1 MWRRGNL
8 ESLYWVSI
16 IIMISLDNKS
26 TSQTG
31 GAIKFSMLVWKCL
44 DGRNHLSFIPDI
56 ASTECCLVFWAS
68 SGVVQLLEVSRAR
81 QLVKHILDLLSSKY
95 NRPVHIAKLEIEL
108 VLRRT
113 LASISMVW
121 QRSMVWGS
129 GGGMIARMPSKPFK
143 FPLTQANS
151 KKTKRFRLRL
161 SDMKLREREIREKKQ
176 RACEYRAEKLLGV
189 WS

>member
-1 MWRRGNL
+1 M
-8 ESLYWVSI
+8 
-16 IIMISLDNKS
+16 MISLDNKS

-31 GAIKFSMLVWKCL
+31 GTIKLFSMLLWKCL
-44 DGRNHLSFIPDI
+44 DGCNHLSFIPDI

-68 SGVVQLLEVSRAR
+68 SDVVQLLEVSRAR
-81 QLVKHILDLLSSKY
+81 QLVKHILDLSSKY
-95 NRPVHIAKLEIEL
+95 NRPVHIAKLEIGL

-129 GGGMIARMPSKPFK
+129 GEGMIARMPSKPFK

-151 KKTKRFRLRL
+151 KKTKYLRLRL
-161 SDMKLREREIREKKQ
+161 SDMKLRESLREQRE
-176 RACEYRAEKLLGV
+176 LGEFWDSCLKFVARFNV